1 MVSELVKKITIPSN
15 GEYLERVR
23 NFIEKMTRE
32 CRLSESQIFDVKVA
46 VGEACANAIEHGSP
60 DGEKNRVEIEV
71 VCDSSGCTIEIRDEG
86 VFKRQAMEYDADGL
100 HHRGRGMAFM
110 LALMDEVDVKIGQSG
125 TIVRMFKKR
134 N

>member
-1 MVSELVKKITIPSN
+1 MVSELVKKITIQSN
-15 GEYLERVR
+15 GKYLERVR
-23 NFIEKMTRE
+23 NFIEKMARE

-60 DGEKNRVEIEV
+60 EGVKSHIEV
-71 VCDSSGCTIEIRDEG
+71 EVICDSNGMIIEVKDEG

-110 LALMDEVDVKIGQSG
+110 LALMDEVDVKIDHSG
-125 TIVRMFKKR
+125 TTVRMFKKK